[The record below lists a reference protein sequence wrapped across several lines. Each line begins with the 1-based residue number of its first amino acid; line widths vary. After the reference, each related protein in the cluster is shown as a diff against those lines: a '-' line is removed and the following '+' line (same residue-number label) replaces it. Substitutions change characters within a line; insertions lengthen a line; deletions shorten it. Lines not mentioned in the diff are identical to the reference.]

1 MPIIDEREHSTL
13 EIHEDHVAKILK
25 KEFHE
30 QITGFENA
38 DDWLKTYSKFVN
50 ESSDPTRY
58 VKVKEVKDVT
68 VDGVKRQ
75 SFIMEKVNV
84 LSTVRDFIDIKFINQ
99 ELISEDVYLE
109 IIYQVLAVMTDIA
122 KFNKEHM
129 RGGNYWINE
138 DLHLGQFV
146 ITKDKKVML
155 LDPESFIVSKSPF
168 HYKQTL
174 PIQEMVFKFVGLDI
188 VKSNSKDTL

>member
-1 MPIIDEREHSTL
+1 MPIIDEREDSTI
-13 EIHEDHVAKILK
+13 EIHEDYVAKILK
-25 KEFHE
+25 KEFYE
-30 QITGFENA
+30 QITGFGNPN
-38 DDWLKTYSKFVN
+38 DWLKIYSKFVD

-58 VKVKEVKDVT
+58 VKVKEIKDVT
-68 VDGVKRQ
+68 VDGVKRE

-84 LSTVRDFIDIKFINQ
+84 LSTVRDFIDDKFINQ
-99 ELISEDVYLE
+99 ELTSEDLYLE
-109 IIYQVLAVMTDIA
+109 IIYQVLSVMTDIA

-129 RGGNYWINE
+129 GAGTYWINE

-155 LDPESFIVSKSPF
+155 LDPESFMVSNSPF

-174 PIQEMVFKFVGLDI
+174 PIQEMVFKFVGLD
-188 VKSNSKDTL
+188 TL